1 MFDNILH
8 KGKEIFNWV
17 IEKVENRK
25 ENERKEEIAEENLEN
40 NNSQIFDRISEKQR
54 KILNQLSKGH
64 KTELSLK
71 VRATI
76 ILDLE
81 SNNIMQI
88 ANKNKVSRNKVKR
101 WKKRWIK
108 NQEQLNKIA
117 LEAPHKLKRA
127 IISLLSDKRR
137 SGKQPLFQ
145 SEQIAAIILISLQ
158 DPNILGVPISHWT
171 GLTLK
176 NKVIELEIV
185 KSISE
190 RTITRYLKNLDI
202 NLHQYKGWLNSMEK
216 NPDYEEYKSRI
227 NKICDT
233 YKNSEKLESEGII
246 ITSTDEKTGIQAIE
260 HIVPAKNALP
270 GSLAK
275 IESEYKRNGTTTLI
289 ATRNINTGEI
299 IEYTLQPTRNEK
311 DYEQHITN
319 VINKNPDANH
329 ILIMDQ
335 LNTHMSESMVILIAK
350 KCDIPVETLGVKG
363 NSGILKS
370 MKSRKKFLE
379 DSTHKIQVL
388 FTPKHASWLNQ
399 IEIWFGILSRHLL
412 NRRCSFKSVEE
423 LEQKIREYIDYYNRC
438 LAKKFNWSYSGKA

>member
-1 MFDNILH
+1 MTKDNTIMFDNILH

-17 IEKVENRK
+17 IEKIENRN
-25 ENERKEEIAEENLEN
+25 ENERKEELAEIKPEDN
-40 NNSQIFDRISEKQR
+40 NNTKIYEEINEKQR
-54 KILNQLSKGH
+54 KILYQLSKGY

-81 SNNIMQI
+81 LNNITLI
-88 ANKNKVSRNKVKR
+88 ANKNKISRNKVKR
-101 WKKRWIK
+101 WKERWIK
-108 NQEQLNKIA
+108 NQEQLHKIG
-117 LEAPHKLKRA
+117 LEEPHKLKRA

-137 SGKQPLFQ
+137 SGKPPLFQ

-158 DPNILGVPISHWT
+158 DPNIMGVPISHWT

-185 KSISE
+185 KNISE

-216 NPDYEEYKSRI
+216 NPDFEEYKSR
-227 NKICDT
+227 
-233 YKNSEKLESEGII
+233 II

-260 HIVPAKNALP
+260 HIVPAKKALP
-270 GSLAK
+270 GSIEK

-299 IEYTLQPTRNEK
+299 MEYTLQPTRNEK
-311 DYEQHITN
+311 DYEQHIIN
-319 VINKNPDANH
+319 VINRNPDAKH

-350 KCDIPVETLGVKG
+350 KCDIPVEMLGVKG
-363 NSGILKS
+363 KNGILKS

-423 LEQKIREYIDYYNRC
+423 LEQKIREYIEYYNRC
-438 LAKKFNWSYSGKA
+438 LAKKFNWSYSGKT